1 MTKKDPRVQPRANEK
16 NLHPIMKAPKPK
28 LQRCQLLIDR
38 GCTLIPCG
46 PKKNPLQKG
55 WPTVRGSTIE
65 ELANYPGVKAVGLRT
80 GPEDG
85 RIICI
90 DVDGGSADE
99 TLKANKLDPF
109 INNGAPAFVVGR
121 RNDPHRYK
129 VIFQLTPEQADQ
141 IGPFQ
146 CSIGTRGALGDQK
159 AQAIEIF
166 NSPHRQVVIGGH
178 HPSGENYY
186 WPEWECDMTA
196 EHGDHGPEQLGP
208 PDADWFAYIKHW
220 FELNR
225 DHEVPKSQRA
235 PRRATGRTRRANP
248 CPVCGRHDG
257 PGGSNLWC
265 EFSQSGLLFC
275 MPGTTFSPPEG
286 LRVGDVVNGWALKKI
301 TQTADGPVHVFGE
314 HDPEKLK
321 RQSNGR

>member
-90 DVDGGSADE
+90 DVDGESADE

-109 INNGAPAFVVGR
+109 GPHQAPAFVVGR

-196 EHGDHGPEQLGP
+196 EHGDHE
-208 PDADWFAYIKHW
+208 A
-220 FELNR
+220 
-225 DHEVPKSQRA
+225 
-235 PRRATGRTRRANP
+235 
-248 CPVCGRHDG
+248 
-257 PGGSNLWC
+257 
-265 EFSQSGLLFC
+265 
-275 MPGTTFSPPEG
+275 
-286 LRVGDVVNGWALKKI
+286 
-301 TQTADGPVHVFGE
+301 
-314 HDPEKLK
+314 
-321 RQSNGR
+321 